1 MRTSFVHWLYFR
13 QALASRHPLFFLWV
27 IDNQVVTK
35 GSTLLSDAEVNML
48 VVLRMNR
55 RFMAYMR
62 KHHPDVSKQHFQMTV
77 LSMADNKDKSDSE
90 SD

>member
-1 MRTSFVHWLYFR
+1 MVGCVPPPW
-13 QALASRHPLFFLWV
+13 
-27 IDNQVVTK
+27 
-35 GSTLLSDAEVNML
+35 L

-62 KHHPDVSKQHFQMTV
+62 EHHPEVSQQHFHMAV
-77 LSMADNKDKSDSE
+77 LSMADNKDDSDSE